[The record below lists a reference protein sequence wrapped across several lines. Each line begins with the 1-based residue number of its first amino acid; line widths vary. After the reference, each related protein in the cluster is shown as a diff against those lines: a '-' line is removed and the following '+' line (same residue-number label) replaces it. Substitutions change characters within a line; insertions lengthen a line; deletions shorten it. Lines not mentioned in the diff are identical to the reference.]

1 MEQKNCIERA
11 AYIMEQFKEGFLETA
26 GNRIVFSGL
35 VITRLDL
42 AQGDSG
48 QLTASCR
55 FFVFFSMAAGA
66 TAAAAV
72 VAPPR
77 WACCHR
83 EYDQYWCGP
92 CRSWTDFRYDHTHF
106 GGTHPPA
113 CFLLLLP
120 DSPFDGTK
128 FYPVTCVGPFLVGAQ
143 CVCVCVCAKW
153 METYGKLHL
162 GKCIKQHPCRSVP
175 FELPPGPLREIQGV
189 AHKWDWRM
197 CPYVHLLVTETAHRE
212 VVEI

>member
-1 MEQKNCIERA
+1 MEQQNFIERA

-66 TAAAAV
+66 AAAAAV

-77 WACCHR
+77 WACYHR

-143 CVCVCVCAKW
+143 CVCVCVRVCQVDGDIWQVA
-153 METYGKLHL
+153 
-162 GKCIKQHPCRSVP
+162 
-175 FELPPGPLREIQGV
+175 PGQ
-189 AHKWDWRM
+189 
-197 CPYVHLLVTETAHRE
+197 VH
-212 VVEI
+212 

>member
-1 MEQKNCIERA
+1 MAQTNFIERA

-66 TAAAAV
+66 AAAAAV

-77 WACCHR
+77 WACYHR

-143 CVCVCVCAKW
+143 CVCVCVPSGWRHMASCTWASALSSTLAALFLLSCLPDLCAKYK
-153 METYGKLHL
+153 ESHTSGI
-162 GKCIKQHPCRSVP
+162 GGC
-175 FELPPGPLREIQGV
+175 
-189 AHKWDWRM
+189 AHTSTSW
-197 CPYVHLLVTETAHRE
+197 
-212 VVEI
+212 